1 MRVPGDRLRER
12 STAGPAAI
20 AVGDSVV
27 SRCWMVPP
35 PHWAQRPVVLTVTD
49 AQTIYTKTEE
59 GETGPLERG
68 GGWGWGREG
77 GWRALEKDM
86 PRRGRYVRR
95 RRVVRSGRRLR
106 GERGVPPESASER
119 KANPQEGASSPGGKV
134 SGSHR

>member
-68 GGWGWGREG
+68 GGWGVGEG
-77 GWRALEKDM
+77 GGK
-86 PRRGRYVRR
+86 
-95 RRVVRSGRRLR
+95 
-106 GERGVPPESASER
+106 
-119 KANPQEGASSPGGKV
+119 EGAGEIHAAARAV
-134 SGSHR
+134 CAAQTSGEIRKKAARGARGAARERE